1 MSDTPVNPESQT
13 TLSKL
18 LPWIV
23 LLLSALGL
31 FYFVEKGCGG
41 GMPPPENKTEIPA
54 DTTHG
59 NSMPSDTM
67 HHDSIH

>member
-1 MSDTPVNPESQT
+1 MSDVPPNPQAQSPI
-13 TLSKL
+13 SKL

-41 GMPPPENKTEIPA
+41 AAPPADKMETPA
-54 DTTHG
+54 DTTHT
-59 NSMPSDTM
+59 N
-67 HHDSIH
+67 

>member
-1 MSDTPVNPESQT
+1 MSDAPVQPESQSPI
-13 TLSKL
+13 SKL

-41 GMPPPENKTEIPA
+41 SAAPMDKTETPA
-54 DTTHG
+54 DTTHT
-59 NSMPSDTM
+59 N
-67 HHDSIH
+67 

>member
-1 MSDTPVNPESQT
+1 MSDQPVNPTESASSF
-13 TLSKL
+13 SKL

-41 GMPPPENKTEIPA
+41 GTPPADKTGTPA
-54 DTTHG
+54 DTTHTQ
-59 NSMPSDTM
+59 PSLPADTM
-67 HHDSIH
+67 QKDTM

>member
-1 MSDTPVNPESQT
+1 MSETPATPESST
-13 TLSKL
+13 TFSRL

-41 GMPPPENKTEIPA
+41 GAASMDKMETPA
-54 DTTHG
+54 DTSHT
-59 NSMPSDTM
+59 NAMPTDTM
-67 HHDSIH
+67 HHDTIK

>member
-1 MSDTPVNPESQT
+1 MAEPDHTETTPSTFSN
-13 TLSKL
+13 L

-41 GMPPPENKTEIPA
+41 GATPAKDNKETPA
-54 DTTHG
+54 DSTHG
-59 NSMPSDTM
+59 NAMPSDTM

>member
-1 MSDTPVNPESQT
+1 MSDQPVTNNESQT
-13 TLSKL
+13 SFSKL

-41 GMPPPENKTEIPA
+41 GTPAEKTETPA
-54 DTTHG
+54 DTTQTQ
-59 NSMPSDTM
+59 SMPADTIQK
-67 HHDSIH
+67 DTTK